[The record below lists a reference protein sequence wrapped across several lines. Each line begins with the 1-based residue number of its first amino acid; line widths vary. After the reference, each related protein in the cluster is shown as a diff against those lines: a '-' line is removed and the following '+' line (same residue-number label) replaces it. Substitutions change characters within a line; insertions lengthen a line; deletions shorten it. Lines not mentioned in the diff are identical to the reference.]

1 VRIPSYGEALLHVKQ
16 VMQANNVGKRTCPL
30 SQFLPM
36 PSSENTEEPSNALVY
51 KWELDIRENVE
62 MQIPTAVSHRLM
74 PSAGTE
80 AVLIRS
86 HPQGDQLKENTR
98 DESIILG

>member
-1 VRIPSYGEALLHVKQ
+1 
-16 VMQANNVGKRTCPL
+16 
-30 SQFLPM
+30 M
-36 PSSENTEEPSNALVY
+36 PSSENTEEPLKRAGLQV
-51 KWELDIRENVE
+51 ELDIRENVE

-86 HPQGDQLKENTR
+86 HSQGDQLKENTR
-98 DESIILG
+98 DESIILD